1 MNRHKKPK
9 GSAPYMTDAQARRLG
24 RLLAQA
30 RQRKGLTTRQV
41 AEGQDFT
48 HVWVHRIERG
58 EYHQPTPHWLWRLAE
73 LLDLDPTRI
82 DRLTSERLTH
92 SIPSLHTYFRLD
104 RDAGDAEIAEIM
116 GAINDIHKKY
126 ERRNDDSD
134 DYSDNDTQRAA

>member
-1 MNRHKKPK
+1 
-9 GSAPYMTDAQARRLG
+9 MTDAQARRLG

-30 RQRKGLTTRQV
+30 RRRKGLTTRQV

-48 HVWVHRIERG
+48 HVWVHRVEQG
-58 EYHQPTPHWLWRLAE
+58 KYHQPTPHWLWQLTE

-82 DRLTSERLTH
+82 DRMTDERLTS

-104 RDAGDAEIAEIM
+104 RDADDAEIAEIKA
-116 GAINDIHKKY
+116 AINDIHKKY

-134 DYSDNDTQRAA
+134 VYSDKDTRRAA